1 MFDWGLGMR
10 FVRQVLATAAFLAL
24 GIAQPAGAADFW
36 DQPACVALGN
46 TEDACTCT
54 KGLLDEALKSSY
66 PPEAIAALKEKGP
79 DGLVGFLS
87 DDDQLALLDNL
98 TEVMESEAPKQCG
111 YKDGHQAE

>member
-1 MFDWGLGMR
+1 MR
-10 FVRQVLATAAFLAL
+10 FCLLALTTAALL
-24 GIAQPAGAADFW
+24 LIGHAQRAKAADFW

-46 TEDACTCT
+46 SEDACTCT

-66 PPEAIAALKEKGP
+66 PPEAIAALKDKGP

-98 TEVMESEAPKQCG
+98 TEVMETEAPKQCG
-111 YKDGHQAE
+111 YKDGDGQE